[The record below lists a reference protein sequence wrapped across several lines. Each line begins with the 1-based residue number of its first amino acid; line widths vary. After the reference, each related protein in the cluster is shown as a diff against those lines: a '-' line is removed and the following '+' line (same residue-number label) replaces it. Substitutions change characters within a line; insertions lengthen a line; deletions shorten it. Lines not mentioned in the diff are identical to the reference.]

1 MIIDRATGRGG
12 VLLASSAYVLWGLSA
27 LYWPLL
33 RPAGTIEI
41 LSMRVLCSLG
51 VLVVLITA
59 VGRWPEL
66 RAVVSAPGRVRRLLL
81 LAVAAVLT
89 AVNWGVFIYA
99 TTHGLVVDASMGY
112 FITPLVMVL
121 LGVIVFRERPRRW
134 QWVAVGIGTAG
145 VAVLVVGYGEVP
157 WVALTL
163 AATFGVYGLIKKSVG
178 IGAVE
183 GMTIETAVLTP
194 LALGYVLVLQ
204 ADGDATFGHVSTAH
218 TALMVGASAA
228 MLAPMLMFSA
238 AANRI
243 PLALV
248 GLLQYIEPVI
258 QFLIGLAVFA
268 EAVGEQRWV
277 AFGLVWIALG
287 VLAVESTFLPG
298 GTGRRLGRGLVRG
311 WRRAATSLAPDRLLV
326 EVALE

>member
-1 MIIDRATGRGG
+1 MITDRAASRGG

-33 RPAGTIEI
+33 HPAGTIEI
-41 LSMRVLCSLG
+41 LSVRVLCSLG
-51 VLVVLITA
+51 ALVVLITA
-59 VGRWPEL
+59 LGRWPEL

-81 LAVAAVLT
+81 LGAAALLT

-99 TTHGLVVDASMGY
+99 TTNGLVVDASMGY
-112 FITPLVMVL
+112 FITPLTMVL
-121 LGVIVFRERPRRW
+121 LGVIVFRERPRRS
-134 QWVAVGIGTAG
+134 QWIAVGIGTAG
-145 VAVLVVGYGEVP
+145 VAVLMVGYGQVP
-157 WVALTL
+157 WVALSL

-178 IGAVE
+178 VGAIE
-183 GMTIETAVLTP
+183 GMTIEAAVLTP
-194 LALGYVLVLQ
+194 PALGYVLTLQ
-204 ADGDATFGHVSTAH
+204 ADGEASFGHISTTH
-218 TALMVGASAA
+218 TLLMVGASAA

-243 PLALV
+243 PLSLV

-258 QFLIGLAVFA
+258 QFLIGLVVFA
-268 EAVGEQRWV
+268 ETVGEQRWI

-287 VLAVESTFLPG
+287 VLAVESTFLRG
-298 GTGRRLGRGLVRG
+298 GTGRRLGSGLVRR
-311 WRRAATSLAPDRLLV
+311 WRRVATSLAPDRLLV